1 MLELTG
7 FSAGYG
13 RLRVIRNLRLAV
25 ARGEAVALLGPNGA
39 GKTTLL
45 TGIMGALR
53 ERAGSV
59 RFAGREL
66 GAAAPHEIVSAGLTL
81 VPEGRHIFGPLSVE
95 DNLRLGA
102 IGLGR
107 PARATVAERFELVY
121 DLFPRLVERRR
132 QVARTLSG
140 GEQQMLAIGR
150 SLMAAPRMLLLDE
163 PFLGLAP
170 QIVQEILASIGQL
183 VAGGLPIVL
192 VEQKFDLAL
201 GIAQRA
207 YVMIKGEIVLESDT
221 ATLKRRDHLDQLYF
235 DLARSPFS
243 ASEIPS

>member
-1 MLELTG
+1 MLELEG

-45 TGIMGALR
+45 TGIMGGLR

-59 RFAGREL
+59 KFDGREL
-66 GAAAPHEIVSAGLTL
+66 GAAATHEIVAAGLAL
-81 VPEGRHIFGPLSVE
+81 VPEGRRIFGPLSVH

-102 IGLGR
+102 IGLGQ
-107 PARATVAERFELVY
+107 PARATVAERFDVVY
-121 DLFPRLVERRR
+121 GLFPRLVERRR
-132 QVARTLSG
+132 QIARTLSG

-150 SLMAAPRMLLLDE
+150 ALMTAPRMILLDE

-170 QIVQEILASIGQL
+170 QVVQEILASLRQL

-192 VEQKFDLAL
+192 VEQKLDLAL
-201 GIAQRA
+201 SIVQRA
-207 YVMIKGEIVLESDT
+207 YVMIKGEIVLESD
-221 ATLKRRDHLDQLYF
+221 ADALKRRDRLDQLYF
-235 DLARSPFS
+235 DLARPQLSV
-243 ASEIPS
+243 SEATL